1 MQKHRKVKVKL
12 HPHRKLFIQELT
24 DMDLDRRQD
33 ACARIIE
40 VAQFKNVG
48 RPPLVMSVT
57 YTESVAK

>member
-1 MQKHRKVKVKL
+1 
-12 HPHRKLFIQELT
+12 
-24 DMDLDRRQD
+24 MDLDRRQD